1 MQALSH
7 TAMGF
12 VGFSFSC
19 MVVDYLTGVIA
30 AIHTQ
35 QVTSHTMKKG
45 LLHKAVYLLI
55 LVLAA
60 CADMFGISGDI
71 GIPFDFSV
79 ICATAIIAIE
89 CSSILENACTVEPRI
104 ADSPLGQIFSKVEP
118 KHGRKGE

>member
-1 MQALSH
+1 MHTLSY

-12 VGFSFSC
+12 IGFSFTC

-30 AIHTQ
+30 AINAQT
-35 QVTSHTMKKG
+35 VTSRTMKGG

-60 CADMFGISGDI
+60 VADMLDISGSI
-71 GIPFDFSV
+71 GLPFDLSI

-89 CSSILENACTVEPRI
+89 CSSILENACAVEPRL
-104 ADSPLGQIFSKVEP
+104 ADSPIGAIFSKVEP
-118 KHGRKGE
+118 KHGERK

>member
-1 MQALSH
+1 MYALSR

-12 VGFSFSC
+12 VGFSFAC

-30 AIHTQ
+30 AIHSQ

-60 CADMFGISGDI
+60 CADMFGVSGDI
-71 GIPFDFSV
+71 GIPLDFSV
-79 ICATAIIAIE
+79 ICATAITAIE
-89 CSSILENACTVEPRI
+89 CSSILENACAVEPKL
-104 ADSPLGQIFSKVEP
+104 ADSPIGAIFDKVEP
-118 KHGRKGE
+118 KHGRKE